1 MEAAAQSST
10 RLSLGNNPVE
20 EPKEVL
26 IKREDLDEGAL
37 KRILRDMGLK
47 VTGQRMAILKSLT
60 QGRAHRTAQEIFES
74 VHVEHPEIGFATV
87 YRLLRTLSEKQYV
100 TEIRMGGMPARYE
113 LTPKHHHDHLT
124 CTSCGKIVEFEHEQ
138 IEALQVQVAREN
150 GFQLTG
156 HVLELYGLC
165 PDCQREK

>member
-1 MEAAAQSST
+1 MEAAQSST

-20 EPKEVL
+20 EPQEVL
-26 IKREDLDEGAL
+26 IKREDLDEGSL

-60 QGRAHRTAQEIFES
+60 RGRAHRTAQEIFES
-74 VHVEHPEIGFATV
+74 VHGDHPEIGFATV

-124 CTSCGKIVEFEHEQ
+124 CTSCGKIVEFEHQQ

-165 PDCQREK
+165 PDCQKKPI